1 MLKPALDKE
10 NRTGQYEYIPK
21 AMGYS
26 RKNPSKTGDR
36 GGRDME
42 FPRILKNLEIPG
54 LIKKEVEF
62 PQERSRKSHVE

>member
-42 FPRILKNLEIPG
+42 FPRILKNLEIP
-54 LIKKEVEF
+54 V
-62 PQERSRKSHVE
+62 VN